1 MPTAIYQVNL
11 KMLEIQGL
19 SLQFEERSIFN
30 NLSFKLAPGKIYGV
44 LGPSGVGKSSLLN
57 IIAGYQDS
65 TQGLITLNGMALPK
79 SSQRLIPG
87 VKEIALVSSMYNLDW
102 NHTCLENIREAI
114 LGWPLVKR
122 EKRVEQLLLGLSLK
136 HVENMQAKRLSE
148 GEKQR
153 LAIARAIATNP
164 QWLLLD
170 EPLGHLDFVQKQ
182 KLLHQLFNLG
192 IYSVLMVSHD
202 VQEMMGIC
210 HKIAILNTNG
220 LLSKFEDPLKK
231 YFDLSNLRS
240 AKLLG
245 PLNTMI
251 WNGERMHFRPTCFSF
266 SSDGVELRL
275 LRSWFN
281 GMLYVHRFLS
291 ANKEEIILYHAAPL
305 PPLVTIIPKTDDLA

>member
-1 MPTAIYQVNL
+1 
-11 KMLEIQGL
+11 MLEIQGL

-114 LGWPLVKR
+114 LGWPVVKR

-136 HVENMQAKRLSE
+136 RVENMQAKRLSE

-245 PLNTMI
+245 PVNTML

-266 SSDGVELRL
+266 SIDGVELRL

>member
-1 MPTAIYQVNL
+1 
-11 KMLEIQGL
+11 MLEIQGL

-114 LGWPLVKR
+114 LGWPVVKR

-136 HVENMQAKRLSE
+136 RVENMQAKRLSE

-210 HKIAILNTNG
+210 HKIAILNANG
-220 LLSKFEDPLKK
+220 ILSKFEDPFKK

-251 WNGERMHFRPTCFSF
+251 WNGERMHFRPTCFSL

>member
-1 MPTAIYQVNL
+1 
-11 KMLEIQGL
+11 MLEIQGL

-153 LAIARAIATNP
+153 LAIARAIAINP

-182 KLLHQLFNLG
+182 KLLHKLFNLG

-245 PLNTMI
+245 PVNTML

-266 SSDGVELRL
+266 SIDGVELRL

>member
-1 MPTAIYQVNL
+1 
-11 KMLEIQGL
+11 MLEIQGL

-114 LGWPLVKR
+114 LGWPVVKR

-136 HVENMQAKRLSE
+136 RVENMQAKRLSE

-153 LAIARAIATNP
+153 LAIARAIAINP

-245 PLNTMI
+245 PVNTML

-266 SSDGVELRL
+266 SIDGVELRL

>member
-1 MPTAIYQVNL
+1 
-11 KMLEIQGL
+11 MLEIQGL

-114 LGWPLVKR
+114 LGWPVVKR

-136 HVENMQAKRLSE
+136 RVENMQAKRLSE

-153 LAIARAIATNP
+153 LAIARAIAINP

-192 IYSVLMVSHD
+192 IT
-202 VQEMMGIC
+202 
-210 HKIAILNTNG
+210 A
-220 LLSKFEDPLKK
+220 F
-231 YFDLSNLRS
+231 
-240 AKLLG
+240 
-245 PLNTMI
+245 
-251 WNGERMHFRPTCFSF
+251 
-266 SSDGVELRL
+266 
-275 LRSWFN
+275 
-281 GMLYVHRFLS
+281 
-291 ANKEEIILYHAAPL
+291 
-305 PPLVTIIPKTDDLA
+305 